1 MCEIECE
8 CEIERERESVSL
20 SVCEKEEEK
29 MLLSGGVRKR
39 ARRKTDK
46 LTNSH
51 LEIDRSID
59 EHIIQEPPRQI
70 RGMRINKMRW

>member
-1 MCEIECE
+1 MEEI
-8 CEIERERESVSL
+8 
-20 SVCEKEEEK
+20 
-29 MLLSGGVRKR
+29 

-59 EHIIQEPPRQI
+59 EHIIQEPRQTQ
-70 RGMRINKMRW
+70 RGCENQQGAMMVEKKTWRTVKNDFLKT